1 MFTVKLNDLTIK
13 SLVRIRGTKWPQNNK
28 SLLTALPF
36 GLPLSSLSMMKF
48 SYALQFLRRVI
59 VILQIHH
66 NMINWR
72 VHTEI

>member
-1 MFTVKLNDLTIK
+1 MFTVKFNDLTIK

-28 SLLTALPF
+28 SLLTAGPF
-36 GLPLSSLSMMKF
+36 GLPLSSLSIMKF

-59 VILQIHH
+59 VILQIHY